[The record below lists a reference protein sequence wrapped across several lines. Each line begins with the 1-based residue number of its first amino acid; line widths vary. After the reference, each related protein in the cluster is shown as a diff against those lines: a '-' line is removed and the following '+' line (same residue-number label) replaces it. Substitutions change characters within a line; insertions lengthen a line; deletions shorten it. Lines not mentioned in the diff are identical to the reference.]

1 MIFTRYGLPC
11 VFECPECRHIECW
24 EEVVES
30 GLPGSIQ
37 EARKRNNKKNIQITI
52 TPHTHPRWTPILIP
66 SLSLIRCVCTCLVFT
81 GICPLWPGHP
91 YAEG

>member
-24 EEVVES
+24 EEGVES

-37 EARKRNNKKNIQITI
+37 EARKRNNKKKHSNNHYPT
-52 TPHTHPRWTPILIP
+52 HTSKMDPYSNPISQSYKVCMYMFSFYRNLS
-66 SLSLIRCVCTCLVFT
+66 SLAWSSLC
-81 GICPLWPGHP
+81 
-91 YAEG
+91 